1 MGDIGSLFALIM
13 NLLQF
18 IEENKGWFAAQFLT
32 VATYV
37 LHVNWKRIG
46 PVSKSVFSFWGTIG
60 GVKGAC
66 MFAWCGCQT
75 QLDSNSS
82 VNLNSSSVRIEYTP
96 EQLADME
103 NPKIKFAMRDL
114 ETISAVTQTPVEN
127 QKAPSPVAPVVQ
139 PVTVLQPVEETTKKA
154 V

>member
-1 MGDIGSLFALIM
+1 M

-37 LHVNWKRIG
+37 LHVNWKRMG
-46 PVSKSVFSFWGTIG
+46 PAAKAAFSFWGMIG
-60 GVKGAC
+60 GVKGTC
-66 MFAWCGCQT
+66 LFVWRGCQIK
-75 QLDSNSS
+75 LDSNSS
-82 VNLNSSSVRIEYTP
+82 VTPNSSSVRIEYTP

-114 ETISAVTQTPVEN
+114 ETISAVTQKPAEN
-127 QKAPSPVAPVVQ
+127 QKSPSPVA
-139 PVTVLQPVEETTKKA
+139 TVLQPVTDSISGNNAGENQERK
-154 V
+154 